1 MHGILAVKIEQVPV
15 WRDNDVFTGLER
27 FVLEY
32 AGAIT
37 DTLPAV

>member
-1 MHGILAVKIEQVPV
+1 MHGILAARSSRFR
-15 WRDNDVFTGLER
+15 RDNDVFTGLEC
-27 FVLEY
+27 FVLDY